1 MTDPS
6 ANRLQSRKK
15 TCKHLPR
22 HHDPV
27 TSYNLLKSFL
37 VLWKQLEILKAEWG
51 RLKLGTEDI
60 NTVPLYKEFCE
71 QYGMEI
77 LRPAMKA
84 MARQMGIEEDFRE
97 PVTSTQHVLPP
108 RGVSEIEMK
117 VYQLQKLLE
126 SLEIHMIHDV
136 QKKVK
141 QEMTLVISE
150 RARQESSLPTELWKH
165 KVMQENF
172 SVVRPQIVETFVQR
186 LMENYEGSDTE
197 VTFKKSHLQQCLTVL
212 GCDIMARERSNF
224 ETYSMFYENILQQ
237 LHRLLYQKE
246 QELHAVEDGG
256 NQNDMSLT
264 QIAGLSHE
272 MIMEITALRARL
284 TDLEDENAGLKE
296 KIREEV
302 RDEYESLVR
311 NLFGTCVHLKGKLDI
326 YRLSIEQ
333 RVLEIISEVRREG
346 VDNMIDLK
354 KKFGSPET
362 NDDLEEHLSKQEQ
375 LQVLRDENISLSK
388 LVCKLRA
395 LSCWKHTT
403 QKAQLSAKLR
413 YAEKEALQNKKECL
427 NAKMMAE
434 QEVTSLQGQL
444 TSARKALE
452 KSQAEND
459 KRKKQLHKQKQMLL
473 EMEHQK
479 TQEARKRQI
488 LSVAKAQNMEKVLEE
503 MEEKKQKLK
512 FLVKEAEKPSKTGQ
526 LQQKR
531 PKTAMQQIRSQL
543 TQEFSLNLEAFQNID
558 ELPCQVYDLEA
569 AVSQRN
575 VTAGSA
581 AQVQNN
587 KIATFTQLEDYKQEP
602 LNPDPSSSTVRR
614 RNTQRPKT
622 VPSRWKQSAADRLLP
637 HLNEKSLP
645 TVFTQLQEH
654 RLLQK

>member
-1 MTDPS
+1 
-6 ANRLQSRKK
+6 
-15 TCKHLPR
+15 
-22 HHDPV
+22 
-27 TSYNLLKSFL
+27 
-37 VLWKQLEILKAEWG
+37 
-51 RLKLGTEDI
+51 
-60 NTVPLYKEFCE
+60 
-71 QYGMEI
+71 
-77 LRPAMKA
+77 
-84 MARQMGIEEDFRE
+84 
-97 PVTSTQHVLPP
+97 
-108 RGVSEIEMK
+108 
-117 VYQLQKLLE
+117 
-126 SLEIHMIHDV
+126 
-136 QKKVK
+136 
-141 QEMTLVISE
+141 
-150 RARQESSLPTELWKH
+150 
-165 KVMQENF
+165 
-172 SVVRPQIVETFVQR
+172 
-186 LMENYEGSDTE
+186 
-197 VTFKKSHLQQCLTVL
+197 
-212 GCDIMARERSNF
+212 
-224 ETYSMFYENILQQ
+224 
-237 LHRLLYQKE
+237 
-246 QELHAVEDGG
+246 
-256 NQNDMSLT
+256 
-264 QIAGLSHE
+264 
-272 MIMEITALRARL
+272 
-284 TDLEDENAGLKE
+284 
-296 KIREEV
+296 
-302 RDEYESLVR
+302 
-311 NLFGTCVHLKGKLDI
+311 
-326 YRLSIEQ
+326 
-333 RVLEIISEVRREG
+333 
-346 VDNMIDLK
+346 
-354 KKFGSPET
+354 
-362 NDDLEEHLSKQEQ
+362 
-375 LQVLRDENISLSK
+375 
-388 LVCKLRA
+388 
-395 LSCWKHTT
+395 
-403 QKAQLSAKLR
+403 
-413 YAEKEALQNKKECL
+413 
-427 NAKMMAE
+427 MMAE